1 MRRQSPCGVRS
12 APLRGFL
19 LRADVWLAT
28 RNLYH
33 KGATFMNTVS
43 KLVIAASVAVA
54 ILATLLVGA
63 RAQQPDYTA
72 QCSNGIAVPHPHNN
86 PGLVSD
92 CAALLTT
99 KDSLDPDGQR
109 LDWSDNVSIHDW
121 GGIAIESTLDGA
133 YFKDRVVALSLW
145 HMTGSIPPELG
156 NLANLRWL
164 ELRYSQLTGS
174 IPSELGNLA
183 NLDAL
188 YLSDNQ
194 LTGSIPSALG
204 NLANLDELDFSDNQL
219 TGSIPPE
226 LGNLFNLREL
236 YLNDNQ
242 LTGSIPPELGNL
254 ANLQRLSL
262 NVNQLTGSIPPE
274 LGNLANLDALYL
286 SDNQLTGSI
295 PPELGNLA
303 NLRYLYL
310 RGNQLTG
317 CIPAALREVEVH
329 DFGSLGLPLCASSVA
344 TPTPSPTSTPPHPT
358 ATPTSTST
366 PRPTATPTTVPTA
379 MSTPASEPTATPQPQ
394 PTPTPITPT
403 VPAEVLNR
411 LSALEALMTALQ
423 GIMAALE
430 SRIAALESDATRPE
444 PTPTL
449 TPVPLTPMPIP
460 TLVPTQPP
468 VQTPAPSPTPDAA
481 EACIQTIQIDNAVSL
496 INGSWN
502 ADCEASTP
510 APEGGVRYARYY
522 IFTLTATSTVTI
534 DLISDEDTY
543 LYLREGAGQRGA
555 VVSENDDIDTAAEI
569 LDSRIEADL
578 QPGVYTIEAT
588 TYEPQI
594 AVAFQ
599 VILTIQ

>member
-1 MRRQSPCGVRS
+1 MGLLPKTALVV
-12 APLRGFL
+12 FL
-19 LRADVWLAT
+19 AVTVLSVLLLASSNPPT
-28 RNLYH
+28 
-33 KGATFMNTVS
+33 AT
-43 KLVIAASVAVA
+43 
-54 ILATLLVGA
+54 
-63 RAQQPDYTA
+63 AQQSDYTA
-72 QCSNGIAVPHPHNN
+72 QCSNGIAVPDPQNN
-86 PGLVSD
+86 PGLVQD
-92 CAALLTT
+92 CAALLAS
-99 KDSLDPDGQR
+99 KEVLDSGRQ
-109 LDWSDNVSIHDW
+109 LDWSADTSIHDW
-121 GGIAIESTLDGA
+121 ESILLESTLDGV
-133 YFKDRVVALSLW
+133 YYRDRVVALLHW
-145 HMTGSIPPELG
+145 RCCLTGSIPPELG
-156 NLANLRWL
+156 NLANLEAL
-164 ELRYSQLTGS
+164 HLTS
-174 IPSELGNLA
+174 IK
-183 NLDAL
+183 
-188 YLSDNQ
+188 
-194 LTGSIPSALG
+194 
-204 NLANLDELDFSDNQL
+204 L

-226 LGNLFNLREL
+226 LGNLVNLREL
-236 YLNDNQ
+236 DLSFNQ

-254 ANLQRLSL
+254 ANLHILDISNNQLTGSIPSELGNLGNLIGLDLRG
-262 NVNQLTGSIPPE
+262 NQLTGSIPPE
-274 LGNLANLDALYL
+274 LGDLRL
-286 SDNQLTGSI
+286 SSLHLNDNQLIGNI
-295 PPELGNLA
+295 PLELGNLV
-303 NLRYLYL
+303 NLRSLYL
-310 RGNQLTG
+310 SGNRLTG
-317 CIPAALREVEVH
+317 CIPAALQGVEDH
-329 DFGSLGLPLCASSVA
+329 DFGSLGLPLCAASVA
-344 TPTPSPTSTPPHPT
+344 TPTPIPTSTPPRATATPTPTSTPPPT
-358 ATPTSTST
+358 ATPTIA
-366 PRPTATPTTVPTA
+366 PTAVPTPTPTLTPTPTA
-379 MSTPASEPTATPQPQ
+379 
-394 PTPTPITPT
+394 TPITPT